1 MMTPKT
7 IPLIASMFQ
16 GDFLEVKIGNGVANA
31 VANPTIL
38 VEFTINNQTMSSS
51 EWAKGT
57 ICGDNESLEV
67 SYSKCG
73 FEKGGLPRGPSF
85 CP

>member
-51 EWAKGT
+51 EW
-57 ICGDNESLEV
+57 V
-67 SYSKCG
+67 
-73 FEKGGLPRGPSF
+73 
-85 CP
+85 